1 MKKFIKYPSID
12 QYRNIV
18 KHISHSASF
27 VGMDENDE
35 PIYDGLLPKPILKL
49 IGTVKIHGTNSG
61 ICFNAEHGIWTQSRK
76 NIITPEKDNAGFS
89 CFVHARK
96 EIFSGIIAEIIKDFN
111 IDTINNTISIFAE
124 FAGGNIQK
132 GVGVSGLEKMMVI
145 FDVKITPHDLD
156 DEDGYWL
163 DLSKVCPNTRGGH
176 LTEQDIH
183 FIDDFPTFEMEIDF
197 NKPEMFQNKL
207 NELTLEVE
215 DRCPV
220 AYQLKGDTDEKL
232 IGEGIV
238 WKCEYKGN
246 VLRCKIK
253 GDKHS
258 KSKVKKLPTVDEG
271 KLVIINE
278 VVNKITPAF
287 RLEQGI
293 QETFDTLNGGE
304 IDRKG
309 MGDFIRWVIG
319 DIVKEDLDIITDAGL
334 DVKEV
339 NNKVSKVVRDYFFQ
353 QEQM

>member
-35 PIYDGLLPKPILKL
+35 PIYDGLLPKPVLKL
-49 IGTVKIHGTNSG
+49 EGTVKIHGTNAG
-61 ICFNAEHGIWTQSRK
+61 ICFNAEDGMWTQSRK
-76 NIITPEKDNAGFS
+76 NIITPEADNAGYS

-96 EIFSGIIAEIIKDFN
+96 ELIEGIIAGIIKDFN
-111 IDTINNTISIFAE
+111 IDCIENTISIFSE

-132 GVGVSGLEKMMVI
+132 GVGVNGLDKMMVI

-156 DEDGYWL
+156 EEDGYWL
-163 DLSKVCPNTRGGH
+163 DLSKVCPKNRGSKINDH
-176 LTEQDIH
+176 NIY
-183 FIDDFPTFEMEIDF
+183 FINDFPTFEIEIDF
-197 NKPEMFQNKL
+197 NKPEAYQNKL
-207 NELTLEVE
+207 IEMTLEVE
-215 DRCPV
+215 ERCPV
-220 AYQLKGDTDEKL
+220 AYQLRGETDEKL
-232 IGEGIV
+232 VGEGIV
-238 WKCEYKGN
+238 FKGEYKGT
-246 VLRCKIK
+246 VFRF
-253 GDKHS
+253 
-258 KSKVKKLPTVDEG
+258 KSKGSLHSQTRVKKLKEVDEG
-271 KLVIINE
+271 KLNIINE

-304 IDRKG
+304 INRKG

-319 DIVKEDLDIITDAGL
+319 DIVKEDLDIIIDAGL

-339 NNKVSKVVRDYFFQ
+339 NGKVSKVVRDYFFQ
-353 QEQM
+353 QEQL